1 MCVCASCCVQN
12 YEIEVKEAKPKNA
25 ISVVETDC
33 QVDFEAPKDYIEPV
47 YTRNVPVAPSP
58 GVLLLYR

>member
-1 MCVCASCCVQN
+1 MQN

-47 YTRNVPVAPSP
+47 YTRNVPPPAEPTP
-58 GVLLLYR
+58 GV